1 MRSREHSDS
10 RFEKPL
16 GRSDDVNKPIADHV
30 EGVGHVLTVL
40 KGFE

>member
-1 MRSREHSDS
+1 MRSRAHSDS
-10 RFEKPL
+10 RSEKPL

-30 EGVGHVLTVL
+30 EGVGHILTVL